1 MTGAP
6 INNYVDKLH
15 KQIADIALK
24 IKQKHQ
30 KKNDD
35 FDDGVYELRI
45 KSSAVQ
51 NQAYKLVDAQNAY
64 SILGQNM
71 PASSEYATD
80 TYNTVAN
87 SDKKTTVIDGLEFK
101 NNKEFDFKV

>member
-6 INNYVDKLH
+6 INTYVDNLH
-15 KQIADIALK
+15 KQISDIATK

-30 KKNDD
+30 KKNDGFED
-35 FDDGVYELRI
+35 SVYELRI

-51 NQAYKLVDAQNAY
+51 NQAYKLVDLQNAY

-71 PASSEYATD
+71 PASSGYVAE
-80 TYNTVAN
+80 TYNSVAN
-87 SDKKTTVIDGLEFK
+87 SDKKTTVVDGLDFK

>member
-15 KQIADIALK
+15 KQIADIAVK

-30 KKNDD
+30 KKNDGFED
-35 FDDGVYELRI
+35 SVYELRI

-51 NQAYKLVDAQNAY
+51 NQVYKLVDSQNAY

-71 PASSEYATD
+71 PASSEYAAES
-80 TYNTVAN
+80 YNIVAN
-87 SDKKTTVIDGLEFK
+87 SDKKTTVVDGLEFK

>member
-1 MTGAP
+1 MTRAP
-6 INNYVDKLH
+6 INNYVDSLH
-15 KQIADIALK
+15 KQIADIAVK

-35 FDDGVYELRI
+35 FADGVYELRI

-51 NQAYKLVDAQNAY
+51 NQAYKLVDSQNAY
-64 SILGQNM
+64 SILGQNS
-71 PASSEYATD
+71 PANSEYVAE
-80 TYNTVAN
+80 TYNMVAN
-87 SDKKTTVIDGLEFK
+87 SDKKSTVIEGLDFK

>member
-1 MTGAP
+1 MTKAS
-6 INNYVDKLH
+6 INNYVDSLH
-15 KQIADIALK
+15 KQIADIAIK

-35 FDDGVYELRI
+35 FADGIYELRV
-45 KSSAVQ
+45 KSDAVQ
-51 NQAYKLVDAQNAY
+51 NQAYKLVDSQNAY
-64 SILGQNM
+64 SMLGQSI
-71 PASSEYATD
+71 PANSEYVAE

-87 SDKKTTVIDGLEFK
+87 SDKKTTIIEGLDFK

>member
-1 MTGAP
+1 MSRAP
-6 INNYVDKLH
+6 INNYVDSLH
-15 KQIADIALK
+15 KQIADIAVK

-35 FDDGVYELRI
+35 FADGVYELRI
-45 KSSAVQ
+45 KSPAVQ
-51 NQAYKLVDAQNAY
+51 NQTYKLVDSQNAY
-64 SILGQNM
+64 SILGQSS
-71 PASSEYATD
+71 PANSEYVAE

-87 SDKKTTVIDGLEFK
+87 SDRKSTVIEGLDFK

>member
-1 MTGAP
+1 MSRAP
-6 INNYVDKLH
+6 VNNYVDNLQR
-15 KQIADIALK
+15 QIADIAAK

-35 FDDGVYELRI
+35 FADSIFELRI

-51 NQAYKLVDAQNAY
+51 NQAYKLVDSQNAY
-64 SILGQNM
+64 SILGQNS
-71 PASSEYATD
+71 PANSEYVTE
-80 TYNTVAN
+80 TYNMIAN
-87 SDKKTTVIDGLEFK
+87 SDKKSTIIDGLDFK